1 MGVFPSN
8 RLMGMCRW
16 TWSHFTDWF
25 DYNGLSI
32 ESQEG
37 GCTLSGFGRSSKAGG
52 CTQFKTDGLIIFLDG
67 GEIQVANVD
76 AHYLVVTR
84 DGHGLFFVKLVA
96 EVGLIQDERN
106 CFLESSIF

>member
-52 CTQFKTDGLIIFLDG
+52 CTQFKTDGLIIFVDG

-84 DGHGLFFVKLVA
+84 DGHGLFSVKLVA
-96 EVGLIQDERN
+96 EVGLIQGERN

>member
-25 DYNGLSI
+25 DYNRLSI

-37 GCTLSGFGRSSKAGG
+37 GCALLGFGRSSKAGG
-52 CTQFKTDGLIIFLDG
+52 CTQFMTDGLIILLDR

-76 AHYLVVTR
+76 AHYLVVRR
-84 DGHGLFFVKLVA
+84 DGHGLLFVKLVA
-96 EVGLIQDERN
+96 EVGLIQGERN
-106 CFLESSIF
+106 CFLEASIF